1 MKKFQIA
8 IAILAVTL
16 LACIGMLA
24 KTIPEVSKILEI
36 QDNYKTQ
43 TSSLADAER
52 KLEELKKDAERK
64 EAEDENVLKMFF
76 KPISDGLDTEAAI
89 SDEFGE
95 ILQVMR
101 DNKIKARSV
110 KYDYDPQDD
119 NFVKNAGNKYHV
131 CRVTAEMI
139 ANYANFAGFL
149 RELYKHYMHKKTQR
163 QQQKRQKQQKKPQK
177 QNKLKLLQIKLLLLQ
192 LLNLL
197 MVELLLKLSSFN
209 NANFIQIVYN

>member
-1 MKKFQIA
+1 MEKYNVYLKKFQIA

-24 KTIPEVSKILEI
+24 KTKE
-36 QDNYKTQ
+36 NYKTQ
-43 TSSLADAER
+43 TSSLEDAER

-95 ILQVMR
+95 ILQIMR

-119 NFVKNAGNKYHV
+119 NFVKNAGNKY
-131 CRVTAEMI
+131 
-139 ANYANFAGFL
+139 
-149 RELYKHYMHKKTQR
+149 
-163 QQQKRQKQQKKPQK
+163 
-177 QNKLKLLQIKLLLLQ
+177 
-192 LLNLL
+192 
-197 MVELLLKLSSFN
+197 LSL
-209 NANFIQIVYN
+209 IHI